1 MFNRNPGGCKFKN
14 PEIYIPFHI
23 DLLHL
28 LPPPT
33 ISQRR
38 EVIVWLM
45 FFITA
50 EPQYN
55 LVYNEATPLSLV
67 EVVWKLF
74 YFSLLLLPF
83 FMPLNKQSYVTFTFL
98 GHVS

>member
-38 EVIVWLM
+38 EVIV
-45 FFITA
+45 
-50 EPQYN
+50 
-55 LVYNEATPLSLV
+55 
-67 EVVWKLF
+67 
-74 YFSLLLLPF
+74 
-83 FMPLNKQSYVTFTFL
+83 
-98 GHVS
+98 